1 MMATRARTNVEDGAP
16 DLPATSPGPTVY
28 GNGMDMNGFIWQQ
41 LNDIQRTLGA
51 IQESQKQLTT
61 AQEKSDSKTSAKLAT
76 IETELTSIRQIKHT
90 ATWIFSIAL
99 IVGGIAMSGVVFVAK
114 EIWSISKPVVM
125 EKLAAPH
132 QAASKPQP

>member
-1 MMATRARTNVEDGAP
+1 MATRARTNAEDGAP

-28 GNGMDMNGFIWQQ
+28 GHGIDIGLIWQQ
-41 LNDIQRTLGA
+41 LNDIQRILGA

-99 IVGGIAMSGVVFVAK
+99 IVGGLAMSGIVFVAK
-114 EIWSISKPVVM
+114 EIWSISKPVVI
-125 EKLAAPH
+125 EKLASPR